1 MKRLLSVMVLAGVP
15 VACGIQTSST
25 PDGVTQPAAGD
36 TGSFAAS
43 AARRGPVCMRGDRSH
58 VRSIQLAVVDQG
70 PGFVTVR
77 AQIAQ
82 ANAETSP
89 PVCLEPSWQVTPMAR
104 LDPFSDREQVTVY
117 GEPGKYQLTGTS
129 LVGTGGRLR
138 ASIRVAIE

>member
-25 PDGVTQPAAGD
+25 PDVPEPAGGD
-36 TGSFAAS
+36 AAS
-43 AARRGPVCMRGDRSH
+43 FSALAGRRGPVCMRGDRSH
-58 VRSIQLAVVDQG
+58 VRSIRLVVVGQG

-89 PVCLEPSWQVTPMAR
+89 PVCLEPSWQVTPSTR
-104 LDPFSDREQVTVY
+104 LDPYSDREQVTVF
-117 GEPGKYQLTGTS
+117 GSSGKYQVTG
-129 LVGTGGRLR
+129 VVQGGATGSRLR
-138 ASIRVAIE
+138 ASIPVAIE